1 MNVKTNAESKRGD
14 IKKLKTSKEMNCRY
28 MDKLEAKANESYGE
42 DEEITNSCKKF
53 TTNIRQKLSKLH

>member
-1 MNVKTNAESKRGD
+1 
-14 IKKLKTSKEMNCRY
+14 MNCRY